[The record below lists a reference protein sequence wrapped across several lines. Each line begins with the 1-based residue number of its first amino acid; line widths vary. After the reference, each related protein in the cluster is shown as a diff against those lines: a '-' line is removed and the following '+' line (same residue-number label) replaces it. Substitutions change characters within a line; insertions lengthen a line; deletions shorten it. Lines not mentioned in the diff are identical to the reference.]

1 MNFFWENIVRYLRFL
16 ITSITGLIIVL
27 LSPILKI
34 AKKNIKMRLFIIT
47 LILLTFVF
55 FISILQAMLNS

>member
-34 AKKNIKMRLFIIT
+34 AKKKH
-47 LILLTFVF
+47 
-55 FISILQAMLNS
+55 